1 MPSCFIVGVC
11 VGIVIVIV
19 VVVGGIVV
27 VVVDVVVA
35 TAIGVR
41 VVEVGTNCGSP
52 GHHGIEARRLEW
64 VDRIS
69 TALLV
74 CNRCCVLTP
83 KM

>member
-1 MPSCFIVGVC
+1 MC

-27 VVVDVVVA
+27 VVVDVVIA

-41 VVEVGTNCGSP
+41 DVEVGTYYGNP
-52 GHHGIEARRLEW
+52 GHNGIEARRRAW

-69 TALLV
+69 SAPLV